1 MTEHSD
7 TKINDTAVERHWFS
21 GKAGDLLTRIDNALK
36 KAGKSLSHLTAEDLL
51 AFDEFHI
58 RGREATVELSGLAKI
73 QAFHEVIDIGSG
85 LGGPS
90 RFIASSIGCNVTGI
104 DLTAEYCQVAR
115 VLADRTGLEDRVHYR
130 QGNALAVPFPDAS
143 FDIAWTQHIS
153 MNIQDKSA
161 MFSEMYRVLKPGGRA
176 AIYDPIAGSGEPLT
190 FPVPWANDG
199 TINFLIDTQETKETL
214 TATGFTIE
222 TWQDV
227 SQASLAWFKVNAR
240 PADAEPPIL
249 GLHLLLGPLWPTMA
263 ANMVSNIAAGRLA
276 VIQAIVR
283 KPQSL

>member
-1 MTEHSD
+1 MTENSD
-7 TKINDTAVERHWFS
+7 TNIDETVVERHWFS
-21 GKAGDLLTRIDNALK
+21 GNAGDLLTRIDNALK

-73 QAFHEVIDIGSG
+73 QTSDEVIDIGCG

-90 RFIASSIGCNVTGI
+90 RFIASSTGCRVTGI

-130 QGNALAVPFPDAS
+130 QGNALALPFPDAS

-176 AIYDPIAGSGEPLT
+176 AIYDPIGGSGEPLT
-190 FPVPWANDG
+190 FPVPWANDD

-214 TATGFTIE
+214 TGTGFTLE
-222 TWQDV
+222 TWRDV

-283 KPQSL
+283 KPQ